1 MEFNKK
7 VYVLPEDKY
16 YDLVKNGEM
25 RDAGVV
31 ERESV
36 RLHPPP
42 AHVTKAKV
50 ESLRTLGSVANE
62 DVGGPR
68 THSPEKDET
77 RASSTRGGENKLS
90 DEDTKR
96 PPRK

>member
-42 AHVTKAKV
+42 AHFTKGKV
-50 ESLRTLGSVANE
+50 ESLRTLG
-62 DVGGPR
+62 
-68 THSPEKDET
+68 
-77 RASSTRGGENKLS
+77 
-90 DEDTKR
+90 
-96 PPRK
+96 